1 MRSNQQLV
9 RTLRSANQSY
19 QQLIRTLRS
28 ANTSLKEKIEE
39 LQAETIQLRQVI
51 RALNTLQYNI
61 DIITAETDVL
71 SLIGNILSAALEAVN
86 SENGSLLLL
95 SPRENQLVFV
105 EVLGQSR
112 EQLLGYRI
120 PANQGIAGW
129 VLAKNSPIHIPDV
142 RRDKRWFPEIDE
154 ATGFHTASLI
164 AAPLYDNSRP
174 LGVLEAVNTRTGE
187 PFHEGDLDILIL
199 VARLASLALVRAE
212 RL

>member
-1 MRSNQQLV
+1 MQSN
-9 RTLRSANQSY
+9 

-28 ANTSLKEKIEE
+28 ANASLKDEIGE
-39 LQAETIQLRQVI
+39 LQAETKKLRQI
-51 RALNTLQYNI
+51 IHALNTLQYNI
-61 DIITAETDVL
+61 DAITAKTDVL

-105 EVLGQSR
+105 EILGQSR
-112 EQLLGYRI
+112 EQLLGYRM

-129 VLAKNSPIHIPDV
+129 ILANNSPILIPDV

-154 ATGFHTASLI
+154 ATGFHTASLLGV
-164 AAPLYDNSRP
+164 PLYDDDRP
-174 LGVLEAVNTRTGE
+174 LGVIEAVNTLTGE

-212 RL
+212 ETTTD